1 VVAKLCVMILA
12 IGTTAVTVLSLRQ
25 DRLRAVNALARTQQR
40 MYDHDRT
47 LFTLR
52 VQIAERITP
61 EHVEQ
66 MAAAIGAT
74 RPIVPDSP
82 NPSGSPER
90 AFAQAQT
97 NTPEAARVKPVRH
110 NSGPGTDPR

>member
-1 VVAKLCVMILA
+1 MVAKLCVMILA
-12 IGTTAVTVLSLRQ
+12 IGATAVTVLSLRQ

-40 MYDHDRT
+40 MYEHDRT
-47 LFTLR
+47 LFALR

-61 EHVEQ
+61 ERVQQ

-74 RPIVPDSP
+74 RPIVPDAP
-82 NPSGSPER
+82 DLAGPPER
-90 AFAQAQT
+90 AFARAEA

-110 NSGPGTDPR
+110 DAGPATDPR